1 MKSID
6 SYIIEKFQIN
16 KDIQDIKDIKYDT
29 LIGKVTYFISKYI
42 ETYNLSAQISKI
54 RLNDL
59 IGKIFSDTKE
69 FIVYMDK
76 DSYESLVE
84 NDELIKSFFNEI
96 RIGTKREYISD
107 YIDIKE
113 YIKRDDHIW
122 VFTKGLQIN
131 YVGDDIR
138 SWLMAF
144 CLFCSKDSK
153 NPIIFID
160 KRTDPK

>member
-16 KDIQDIKDIKYDT
+16 KDIQDVKYDT
-29 LIGKVTYFISKYI
+29 LIKKVTYFISKYI
-42 ETYNLSAQISKI
+42 ETYNLSTEISKI

-59 IGKIFSDTKE
+59 IEKNFSDTKE

-107 YIDIKE
+107 YIDIKD

-122 VFTKGLQIN
+122 VFRKGLQIN
-131 YVGDDIR
+131 YVADINAG
-138 SWLMAF
+138 LIAF

-160 KRTDPK
+160 KRTDPIK